1 MKFKIIAVIAV
12 ILVML
17 LATAAYLA
25 TRDSGAPEGEPQQTE
40 VQQ

>member
-1 MKFKIIAVIAV
+1 MKFKIIAVILV
-12 ILVML
+12 VLVML

-25 TRDSGAPEGEPQQTE
+25 TKSAPVEGDQQTE